1 MTNPLDQVP
10 AWFKIVLGV
19 AGLLISWK
27 VFPVLEL
34 LNLFLLIVVVP
45 VCIIGSG
52 WLIADGASEAIG
64 QTWGEVMEK
73 AREIERAREIAS
85 KQEEAA

>member
-10 AWFKIVLGV
+10 SWFKIVLGI

-52 WLIADGASEAIG
+52 WLIADGATEAIG
-64 QTWGEVMEK
+64 SSWKEVMEK
-73 AREIERAREIAS
+73 AREIANQEE
-85 KQEEAA
+85 EEAA

>member
-1 MTNPLDQVP
+1 MVNPMNQVP
-10 AWFKIVLGV
+10 PWFKVVLGI

-64 QTWGEVMEK
+64 ATWQDVM
-73 AREIERAREIAS
+73 ERAREIAS

>member
-10 AWFKIVLGV
+10 SWFKIVLGV

-52 WLIADGASEAIG
+52 WLIADGATEAIG
-64 QTWGEVMEK
+64 STWGEVME
-73 AREIERAREIAS
+73 RARELAAN
-85 KQEEAA
+85 QEEAA

>member
-1 MTNPLDQVP
+1 MVNPMNQVP
-10 AWFKIVLGV
+10 AWFKVVLGI

-64 QTWGEVMEK
+64 STWNDVM
-73 AREIERAREIAS
+73 ERAREIAS
-85 KQEEAA
+85 QQEESAA

>member
-1 MTNPLDQVP
+1 MVNPMNQVP

-64 QTWGEVMEK
+64 STWNEVM
-73 AREIERAREIAS
+73 ERARELAA
-85 KQEEAA
+85 KQEEEAA

>member
-1 MTNPLDQVP
+1 MVNPMNQVP
-10 AWFKIVLGV
+10 AWFKVVLGV

-73 AREIERAREIAS
+73 AREIAS
-85 KQEEAA
+85 QQEEAA